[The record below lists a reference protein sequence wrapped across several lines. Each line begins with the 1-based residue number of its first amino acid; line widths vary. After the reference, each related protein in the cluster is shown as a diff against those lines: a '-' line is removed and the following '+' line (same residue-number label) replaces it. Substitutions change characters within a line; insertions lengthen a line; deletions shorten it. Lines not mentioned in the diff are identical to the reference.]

1 MTLSDDEVHA
11 FRAAVYR
18 FYRRE
23 GRHELA
29 WRLTDDP
36 YWILLSEIMLQQTQV
51 SRVEVR
57 YEEFLGLFPSFG
69 ALAAA
74 SLRDVLAAWSGLGY
88 NRRARF
94 LHELAGIVV
103 RDYGGRLPEDIPSLR
118 ALPGIGEYTA
128 AAVAC
133 FAFGAPVAVIETNI
147 RRAIIYS
154 FFSQESGDDT
164 SVFAAEPDG
173 FETRVVAFPERREE
187 FLPREVPAAV
197 HDREVREVAD
207 QLLDREYPARWN
219 YALMDYGQA
228 LSSLVPNPN
237 RHSAHYTR
245 QSRFEGS
252 RRQVRGA
259 ILKVLSS
266 VAFATEQTLADE
278 TGFAHGRLHSV
289 LLDLRREGFVETT
302 GVGPS
307 GAEALSAESAGLESA
322 GHDSA
327 GETSA
332 AEKAD
337 ELQTPAETA
346 LQPDSGRRWRIR

>member
-51 SRVEVR
+51 SRVAVR
-57 YEEFLGLFPSFG
+57 YEEFLSLFPSFE

-74 SLRDVLAAWSGLGY
+74 SLRDVLAAWRGLGY

-94 LHELAGIVV
+94 LHELAGVVV

-128 AAVAC
+128 SAVAC

-154 FFSQESGDDT
+154 FFSKEFGD
-164 SVFAAEPDG
+164 SPSQRFAADSGGSEIRPAD
-173 FETRVVAFPERREE
+173 FPERREE
-187 FLPREVPAAV
+187 FLPREVPEAV
-197 HDREVREVAD
+197 HDREVRDIAEQV
-207 QLLDREYPARWN
+207 LDRAYPAQWN

-228 LSSLVPNPN
+228 LSAHVPNPN

-278 TGFAHGRLHSV
+278 TGFAHERLHSV
-289 LLDLRREGFVETT
+289 LLDLRREGFVEP
-302 GVGPS
+302 V
-307 GAEALSAESAGLESA
+307 GLESA
-322 GHDSA
+322 GRESA

-337 ELQTPAETA
+337 ELKTSAENCRSSDA
-346 LQPDSGRRWRIR
+346 GRRWRIR